1 MSDFSLK
8 GHTALITG
16 SSRGIGEGLALGFA
30 AAGSRLVLHGL
41 DEAPSDKSLHT
52 HPYLRIDLL
61 EEGGIDNLLDTAFA
75 REPSLDLLVCNVG
88 SYFDLPLLDMT
99 KERWDRTMRL
109 NVEPAY
115 FLVQGFARRLVAQ
128 NRGGAVVI
136 TSSTNGFQAEYDST
150 AYDTS
155 KGALVMMTRTL
166 ALSLADK
173 NIRVNGL
180 APGFIR
186 TPFTEGSLTNHPGLQ
201 ETLEKKI
208 AMGRIGQPADC
219 AGTAVF
225 LCSAASSYITGQI
238 LVVDGGLTL
247 GQLPRFP

>member
-1 MSDFSLK
+1 MSDFSLA
-8 GHTALITG
+8 GRAALITG
-16 SSRGIGEGLALGFA
+16 SSRGIGEGLALGFS

-41 DEAPSDKSLHT
+41 DEHPSDKTLHS

-61 EEGGIDNLLDTAFA
+61 EEGGIDRLLDAAFEK
-75 REPSLDLLVCNVG
+75 EPSLDLLICNVG
-88 SYFDLPLLDMT
+88 SFFDLPLLDMT
-99 KERWDRTMRL
+99 KERWDKTMRL

-115 FLVQGFARRLVAQ
+115 FLVQGFAQRLVAQ
-128 NRGGAVVI
+128 KRGGAVVI
-136 TSSTNGFQAEYDST
+136 TSSTNGLQAEYDST

-166 ALSLADK
+166 ALSLADH

-186 TPFTEGSLTNHPGLQ
+186 TPFTEGSLTRHPGLQ
-201 ETLEKKI
+201 GALEKKI
-208 AMGRIGQPADC
+208 ALGRIGKPADC
-219 AGTAVF
+219 AGAAVF
-225 LCSAASSYITGQI
+225 LCTPAASYITGQI
-238 LVVDGGLTL
+238 MVVDGGLTL